1 MIPASVIVA
10 PGPSAT
16 MGFSIFGNDSGR
28 PDAPNRYN
36 FQRNLPVVEQNL
48 SYTRVVKDDTAP
60 NVRPSE
66 GSVKRPR
73 HRSVDSFDNDVP
85 DARVSADQLS
95 GSQNH
100 TGASGISRNFGVSG
114 VAQAG
119 TSGYQPNVAPSNST
133 LSNSANSHDS
143 DEDSRFLRLAREA
156 LVATST
162 ASNLI
167 VDPTI
172 QDLLQRLQYAL
183 SPHGNPI
190 RRSESIR
197 ANENGQLM
205 IQTFY
210 NGFPNLSNN
219 VFTGT
224 PRDSAPGENEWDFL
238 IDKRAEVASSGS
250 ESGESDSH
258 KQGLRKFLCRD
269 CSMSF
274 RRSSDLKR
282 HEKQHLSV
290 PANICPQCG
299 KGFARKDALKRHL
312 GTLTCKRN
320 AEKELYLT
328 NLKYL
333 ER

>member
-1 MIPASVIVA
+1 
-10 PGPSAT
+10 
-16 MGFSIFGNDSGR
+16 MGFSIFGSDSGH
-28 PDAPNRYN
+28 PEKPGHYS
-36 FQRNLPVVEQNL
+36 FQRNLPVVEQTL
-48 SYTRVVKDDTAP
+48 SYTRVATKD
-60 NVRPSE
+60 NQGQSYLRPSDAE
-66 GSVKRPR
+66 TAAKRPR
-73 HRSVDSFDNDVP
+73 HDFDDTSDASFKSSDLTHAPAALNAGEGNPNINSLGVPSDSGRID
-85 DARVSADQLS
+85 
-95 GSQNH
+95 
-100 TGASGISRNFGVSG
+100 ASGHK
-114 VAQAG
+114 AE
-119 TSGYQPNVAPSNST
+119 T
-133 LSNSANSHDS
+133 
-143 DEDSRFLRLAREA
+143 DEDARFLRLAREA
-156 LVATST
+156 LVATS
-162 ASNLI
+162 AESNLM

-172 QDLLQRLQYAL
+172 QDLLERLQYAL

-205 IQTFY
+205 IQNFY

-224 PRDSAPGENEWDFL
+224 PRNVTSPKDNDWDFL
-238 IDKRAEVASSGS
+238 MGKQPQAESSDS
-250 ESGESDSH
+250 ESELDSQ
-258 KQGLRKFLCRD
+258 KAGQRKFPCLE

-320 AEKELYLT
+320 AEKQLYLK

-333 ER
+333 NE